1 MQNRALAE
9 FDGQSVGT
17 ILRQVPCGGALGTR
31 LGSPNPA
38 MEGAVGRYA
47 WTGAF
52 IGSVVRPLGGWM
64 SDKSRKV
71 RFWMVSKTFG
81 IVLRVIG

>member
-1 MQNRALAE
+1 
-9 FDGQSVGT
+9 
-17 ILRQVPCGGALGTR
+17 
-31 LGSPNPA
+31 

-71 RFWMVSKTFG
+71 RFWMVCVGRFG
-81 IVLRVIG
+81 YT